1 VAAYLHRTGVVHG
14 AVGQVPA
21 WEVFP
26 VVSVWAIESA
36 RAPGWVG
43 WWVIAGD
50 CPTDYVSCTGDRTP
64 RSAIEQISAR
74 WREVAEVLGRGEQH
88 PDFLVGSADAATD
101 LATLLAA
108 RSEILRRYA
117 STMRLGIE
125 LIENGLYGR
134 SYRTSWCCQPNAGRQ
149 RPLRGGQSRI
159 VSVGSGPAA
168 EIGSSAKLPFNPVQV
183 ATAMRV
189 CAAFA

>member
-1 VAAYLHRTGVVHG
+1 MRERVAAYLHRTGVVHG
-14 AVGQVPA
+14 ALGKVPA

-88 PDFLVGSADAATD
+88 PDFLVGNADAATD

-117 STMRLGIE
+117 IDDE
-125 LIENGLYGR
+125 A
-134 SYRTSWCCQPNAGRQ
+134 WD
-149 RPLRGGQSRI
+149 
-159 VSVGSGPAA
+159 
-168 EIGSSAKLPFNPVQV
+168 
-183 ATAMRV
+183 
-189 CAAFA
+189 